1 MNLRRACVLIA
12 ATVMVVG
19 SWGLAADAKVDQ
31 ASGHSGWKAGLSRV
45 VITPEKPLWMAGY
58 ASRNQPAEGKLQDL
72 WVKVLALQD
81 PQGRRAVLV
90 TADLL
95 GFPKTIYENIAAQL
109 KSRHELGRDQFLLT
123 ASHTHCGP
131 VLRESLFDCYALSE
145 ERIADIEA
153 YSRELE
159 RKTVTAIGEALARL
173 RPVTLWAVE
182 GKCTFAVN
190 RRNNKEAEV
199 PQLQEAGTPLEGPV
213 DHSVPVLAVREVE
226 GPADSAEAT
235 RPGKLLAVVF
245 GYSCHNT
252 TLNFYQWCGDYA
264 GFAQAELEKRWPQT
278 QAMFWEACGAD
289 QNPRPRR
296 KVELAERYGRMLAE
310 GVAAALEKPMRPVA
324 PRVRTA
330 FEFVPLAYESTPT
343 EARLK
348 EAAESQQMLLRR
360 WGQRMLRQLE
370 QGQEF
375 PKSYPC
381 PVTVWRLGDQLLIAM
396 GGEVVVDYA
405 LNFKR
410 RFGPTT
416 WVAGYS
422 NDVFAYIP
430 SKRVW
435 EEGGYE
441 SGSFTVYGLPAERWA
456 GDIEERLT
464 AAVERLVKDTSR

>member
-1 MNLRRACVLIA
+1 MSLWLECVVTA
-12 ATVMVVG
+12 GVVG
-19 SWGLAADAKVDQ
+19 AISSTVLAVDQ
-31 ASGHSGWKAGLSRV
+31 KAGEASGLRGWKAGLARV
-45 VITPEKPLWMAGY
+45 AVTPEKRLWMAGY

-72 WVKVLALQD
+72 WVKVLALED
-81 PQGRRAVLV
+81 VQGRRVALV

-95 GFPKTIYENIAAQL
+95 GFPKTIYENIAAGL
-109 KSRHELGRDQFLLT
+109 KKSYGLEREQFILT
-123 ASHTHCGP
+123 ASHTHSGP

-145 ERIADIEA
+145 AQIKDIEE
-153 YSRELE
+153 YSRALE
-159 RKTVTAIGEALARL
+159 RKTIAAVGEALSRL
-173 RPVTLWAVE
+173 KPATLWATE

-190 RRNNKEAEV
+190 RRNNKEAQV
-199 PQLQEAGTPLEGPV
+199 PELLEAGTPLKGPV
-213 DHSVPVLAVREVE
+213 DHSVPTLAVRD
-226 GPADSAEAT
+226 PQD
-235 RPGKLLAVVF
+235 RLMAVVF

-252 TLNFYQWCGDYA
+252 TLDFYQWCGDYA
-264 GFAQAELEKRWPQT
+264 GFAQAELEKKWPEV

-289 QNPRPRR
+289 QNPLPRR
-296 KVELAERYGRMLAE
+296 KLELAEKYGGMLAE

-324 PRVRTA
+324 PRVRTG
-330 FEFVPLAYESTPT
+330 FQFVPLAYESTPT
-343 EARLK
+343 EAQLK
-348 EAAESQQMLLRR
+348 EAAGSNQALQSRWGKRLLRI
-360 WGQRMLRQLE
+360 LE
-370 QGQEF
+370 RDKEF

-405 LNFKR
+405 LKFKE

-441 SGSFTVYGLPAERWA
+441 SGAFIVYGLPTERWA
-456 GDIEERLT
+456 GDIEDQLT
-464 AAVERLVKDTSR
+464 SAAERLVKATGEQRRRSISGKR